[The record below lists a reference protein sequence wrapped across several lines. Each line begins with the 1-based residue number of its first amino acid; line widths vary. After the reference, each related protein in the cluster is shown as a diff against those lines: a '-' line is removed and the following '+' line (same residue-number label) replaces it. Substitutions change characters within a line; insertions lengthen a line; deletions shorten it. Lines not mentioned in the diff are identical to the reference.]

1 MPELRFLG
9 RLVRNLGRGTRLGF
23 PTANLETDSTVPEG
37 IYIGYANVNGE
48 KLPALIF
55 SGAPITF
62 NEKEHRIEVYLLDF
76 EGDLQVEELEITLIK
91 KIRDNQKFES
101 KELLI
106 VQMKEDER
114 VAREYFRRV

>member
-1 MPELRFLG
+1 MSELRFLG

-23 PTANLETDSTVPEG
+23 PTANLETDIIVPEG
-37 IYIGYANVNGE
+37 IYIGYADVNGE

-55 SGAPITF
+55 SGAPLTF

-76 EGDLQVEELEITLIK
+76 QEELQVEALGITLIK
-91 KIRDNQKFES
+91 KIRENQRFES

-106 VQMKEDER
+106 AQMEEDER
-114 VAREYFRRV
+114 IAREYFKRV